1 MGRNG
6 GKGEMNII
14 RENSPPKRY
23 VTKDKETCYA

>member
-6 GKGEMNII
+6 GKGDEYFNKAF
-14 RENSPPKRY
+14 PPKRY